1 MKILGIDP
9 GAVSGGCAI
18 VMIDDGAVPQLV
30 DAIDLPTVGVKAKQC
45 IDVLALRTW
54 IQQHRPDRADA
65 RLLRAWRAW
74 HAEQLQEALVGL
86 HRDVM
91 ERLMA
96 QLKDL
101 RTARELVNAIET
113 MDWSTVD
120 ANTRLIA
127 LHEINVAI
135 CKLRERLGQEPI
147 DDGLWHEPPRAY
159 QLIKQIISQ
168 NGR

>member
-1 MKILGIDP
+1 MRRK
-9 GAVSGGCAI
+9 S
-18 VMIDDGAVPQLV
+18 
-30 DAIDLPTVGVKAKQC
+30 AKNKE
-45 IDVLALRTW
+45 LADNAW
-54 IQQHRPDRADA
+54 KKFHADELA
-65 RLLRAWRAW
+65 T
-74 HAEQLQEALVGL
+74 ALVGL

-91 ERLMA
+91 GRLMA

-101 RTARELVNAIET
+101 RTARELVIAMAA

-147 DDGLWHEPPRAY
+147 DDALWGEPLRAF
-159 QLIKQIISQ
+159 QLIRKIITKFPAPAGEPTSG
-168 NGR
+168 NG

>member
-1 MKILGIDP
+1 
-9 GAVSGGCAI
+9 
-18 VMIDDGAVPQLV
+18 
-30 DAIDLPTVGVKAKQC
+30 
-45 IDVLALRTW
+45 
-54 IQQHRPDRADA
+54 
-65 RLLRAWRAW
+65 
-74 HAEQLQEALVGL
+74 
-86 HRDVM
+86 
-91 ERLMA
+91 MA